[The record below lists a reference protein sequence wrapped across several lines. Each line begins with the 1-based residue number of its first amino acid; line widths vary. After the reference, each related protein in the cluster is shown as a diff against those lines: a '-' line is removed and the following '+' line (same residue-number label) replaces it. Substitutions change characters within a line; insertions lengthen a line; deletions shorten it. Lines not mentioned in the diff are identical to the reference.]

1 MELSLGATVPH
12 DAAHPK
18 TESTAPVDLPPPSRG
33 ARLSSPRVDPTTGL
47 QRDLVRELYI
57 YNTDR
62 AHQRR
67 RTKGL
72 TPEQALTE
80 RNPWL

>member
-1 MELSLGATVPH
+1 LT
-12 DAAHPK
+12 PK
-18 TESTAPVDLPPPSRG
+18 Y
-33 ARLSSPRVDPTTGL
+33 TGR
-47 QRDLVRELYI
+47 QRDLVRELLI

-72 TPEQALTE
+72 TPEQALMD
-80 RNPWL
+80 RNLWL